1 MRRGD
6 GVDQTKTRVRMYR
19 NSCHLPSIVPFKFFF
34 FGKQTIMRMHPHP
47 KKKTLPSTVRGDG
60 VVLNVFSFFL
70 RV

>member
-47 KKKTLPSTVRGDG
+47 KKKNPPKYCTRWRS
-60 VVLNVFSFFL
+60 SA
-70 RV
+70 

>member
-34 FGKQTIMRMHPHP
+34 W
-47 KKKTLPSTVRGDG
+47 KTDNNENAPPS
-60 VVLNVFSFFL
+60 
-70 RV
+70 

>member
-34 FGKQTIMRMHPHP
+34 LENRQ
-47 KKKTLPSTVRGDG
+47 
-60 VVLNVFSFFL
+60 
-70 RV
+70 

>member
-34 FGKQTIMRMHPHP
+34 FW
-47 KKKTLPSTVRGDG
+47 KTDNNENAPPS
-60 VVLNVFSFFL
+60 
-70 RV
+70 